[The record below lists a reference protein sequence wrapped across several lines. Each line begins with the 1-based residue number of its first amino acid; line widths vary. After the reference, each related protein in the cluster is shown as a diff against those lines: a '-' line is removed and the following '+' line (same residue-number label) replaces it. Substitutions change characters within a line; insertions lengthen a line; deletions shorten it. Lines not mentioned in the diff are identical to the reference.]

1 MKWQRVISERSK
13 KIRIKSLI
21 LREEE
26 TIEKISIEEFEKA
39 LEKANNIPEEEFE
52 EMVEATK
59 VYHIARE
66 MDTNI
71 IEMNVTEE
79 DYKNLYHIF
88 KLYGIPIKP
97 IENGIEVDI
106 REKEPYEPE
115 YPEWQIRARAKIRLK
130 KAFDEK

>member
-1 MKWQRVISERSK
+1 VIGERNK
-13 KIRIKSLI
+13 KIRIKSYI

-39 LEKANNIPEEEFE
+39 NNIPEEEFK

-59 VYHIARE
+59 VYYIARE
-66 MDTNI
+66 MDTNV
-71 IEMNVTEE
+71 IEMNITEA

-115 YPEWQIRARAKIRLK
+115 YPE
-130 KAFDEK
+130 

>member
-1 MKWQRVISERSK
+1 MSERIK
-13 KIRIKSLI
+13 KIRIKSFI
-21 LREEE
+21 LREKE
-26 TIEKISIEEFEKA
+26 TIEKISVEEFEKA
-39 LEKANNIPEEEFE
+39 LEKAPDLPEEEFE
-52 EMVEATK
+52 EMIEATK

-115 YPEWQIRARAKIRLK
+115 YPE
-130 KAFDEK
+130 